1 VRLVR
6 LETIGFRNLADGA
19 LEFPERGVVLTGA
32 NGQGKTNLLE
42 AAGYPVLFRSLR
54 GAADA
59 ELVRFE
65 NAGFRITVRFEHQ
78 GRDREA
84 AAAFAQLGRRKR
96 LSIDG
101 AEAPRLVDAAGA
113 WLTVAFQPADVALAA
128 GPAALRRQYLDRLLA
143 LADRRYLVALV
154 RYRKALAQ
162 RNSALRQQRADLAAA
177 FDAPLALAGS
187 QLVETRL
194 EWVAG
199 RREAFAAEL
208 AALGETGEMALE
220 YSGNGGLARAEA
232 WPDALAAAAER
243 DRSRGMTT
251 LGPHRDDLVL
261 RLEGRR
267 LRDYGSTG
275 QQRSAA
281 IGLRLLEWNTLAEA
295 RGAPPAL
302 LLDDAFAE
310 LDEERQRR
318 LSVRLL
324 GKNAPASQV
333 LLTAPRLD
341 ELPPGLDLPVWT
353 VRAGR
358 VERR

>member
-1 VRLVR
+1 MQLLS
-6 LETIGFRNLADGA
+6 LETAGFRNLADGR
-19 LEFPERGVVLTGA
+19 LEFPARGVVLTGA

-65 NAGFRITVRFEHQ
+65 SAGFRVAVRFASQ
-78 GRDREA
+78 GKEREA
-84 AAAFAQLGRRKR
+84 AASFSQLGRKKR
-96 LSIDG
+96 LWVDG
-101 AEAPRLVDAAGA
+101 AESLRLLDAAGA
-113 WLTVAFQPADVALAA
+113 WLTVGFQPADVALAS
-128 GPAALRRQYLDRLLA
+128 GPAALRRQYLDRVLA
-143 LADRRYLVALV
+143 LADRHYLLALA

-162 RNSALRQQRADLAAA
+162 RNAALRQQRSDLAVAFDGPLAAA
-177 FDAPLALAGS
+177 GAR
-187 QLVETRL
+187 LVAARIA
-194 EWVAG
+194 WVD
-199 RREAFAAEL
+199 RQREPFCAEL
-208 AALGETGEMALE
+208 VALGELGEMGLE
-220 YSGNGGLARAEA
+220 YSGDPALADGAA
-232 WPDALAAAAER
+232 WPAALAQAADR
-243 DRSRGMTT
+243 DRHRGMTT
-251 LGPHRDDLVL
+251 LGPHRDDLVV

-281 IGLRLLEWNTLAEA
+281 IGLRLLEWNTLAES

-310 LDEERQRR
+310 LDGERQRR
-318 LSVRLL
+318 LSARLL
-324 GKNAPASQV
+324 GRTGSGGQV

-353 VRAGR
+353 VQRGR
-358 VERR
+358 VEKA

>member
-1 VRLVR
+1 MRLLS
-6 LETIGFRNLADGA
+6 LETVGFRNLADGK

-65 NAGFRITVRFEHQ
+65 RAGFRVAVGFEDGERQ
-78 GRDREA
+78 REA
-84 AAAFAQLGRRKR
+84 AASFAQLGRKKR
-96 LSIDG
+96 LWIDG
-101 AEAPRLVDAAGA
+101 GECPRLLDAAGA
-113 WLTVAFQPADVALAA
+113 WLTVGFQPADVALAS
-128 GPAALRRQYLDRLLA
+128 GPATLRRQYLDRVLA
-143 LADRRYLVALV
+143 LADRHYLIALA

-162 RNSALRQQRADLAAA
+162 RNSALRQQRADVARAFDGPLAAA
-177 FDAPLALAGS
+177 GAR
-187 QLVETRL
+187 LVSARI
-194 EWVAG
+194 EWVS
-199 RREAFAAEL
+199 RQREPFCAEL
-208 AALGETGEMALE
+208 VALGEAGEMTLE
-220 YSGNGGLARAEA
+220 YSGNGTLAEA
-232 WPDALAAAAER
+232 GAWPAALAEVADR
-243 DRSRGMTT
+243 DRHRGMTT

-281 IGLRLLEWNTLAEA
+281 IGLRLLEWNTLAES
-295 RGAPPAL
+295 RGEPPAL

-310 LDEERQRR
+310 LDGERQQR
-318 LSVRLL
+318 LSARLL
-324 GKNAPASQV
+324 GRTGESGQV

-353 VRAGR
+353 VRGGR
-358 VERR
+358 VEGR